1 MNEREIRGRPW
12 QMQLLRRK
20 SSHVKLNS
28 ILTQTSLSIQMAS
41 TVIFKQTLTDNCLL
55 DTDTWP
61 LESSQIPQ
69 VLNQMNPLSLL
80 LPLNLLLLLSSL
92 PLLVPISQ
100 AQSCPVFFGSS
111 LSLVNHSQSVTEFS
125 WSDLLHIYWYLFHDL
140 HPHCYFLDQLNHLSL
155 NHCSGLLTVDFPY
168 SIAFFQRQ

>member
-100 AQSCPVFFGSS
+100 AQSCPVFFVISQPQPIGHRVLLIWPAPHLLVSVPWSSSPLLLLGSA
-111 LSLVNHSQSVTEFS
+111 Q
-125 WSDLLHIYWYLFHDL
+125 
-140 HPHCYFLDQLNHLSL
+140 PP
-155 NHCSGLLTVDFPY
+155 LT
-168 SIAFFQRQ
+168 